1 VAVKTVNLAL
11 QGGGAHGAFTWGVL
25 DRLLEDGRVAI
36 EGVSATSAGA
46 MNGACLAYGLATG
59 GPAAAR
65 RVLERFWTGVSDAGF
80 SLAQPGWFD
89 RVQGDWGLRWP
100 PFLLAADMMARMFS
114 PYEINPLNLNPLRRV
129 LEAAVDFAVLRGP
142 DLPVQLFLS
151 ATDVRSGRL
160 KVFERREISA
170 DAVLA
175 SACLPFAFHAV
186 EIGGEAYWDGGYT
199 GNPALFPLI
208 RGCES
213 RDVVVV
219 HVTPTRRAEVP
230 RAARD
235 ILNRVNEISFNSSLW
250 RELRAVGFVNALV
263 EDGSVREGRLKR
275 VFVHAIA
282 ADEVMARLGAHSA
295 LNTGRV
301 FLRHLR
307 DAGRRHAGDWLE
319 RCHAD
324 LGVRS
329 TVDVPAEHP

>member
-1 VAVKTVNLAL
+1 MAVKTVNLAL

-100 PFLLAADMMARMFS
+100 PFLLAADMMVRMFS
-114 PYEINPLNLNPLRRV
+114 PYETNPLNLNPLRRV

-175 SACLPFAFHAV
+175 SACLSRSTPSRS
-186 EIGGEAYWDGGYT
+186 GGRRT
-199 GNPALFPLI
+199 GTAAT
-208 RGCES
+208 RA
-213 RDVVVV
+213 
-219 HVTPTRRAEVP
+219 TRR
-230 RAARD
+230 
-235 ILNRVNEISFNSSLW
+235 SS
-250 RELRAVGFVNALV
+250 R
-263 EDGSVREGRLKR
+263 
-275 VFVHAIA
+275 
-282 ADEVMARLGAHSA
+282 
-295 LNTGRV
+295 
-301 FLRHLR
+301 
-307 DAGRRHAGDWLE
+307 
-319 RCHAD
+319 
-324 LGVRS
+324 
-329 TVDVPAEHP
+329 